1 MHHYRMLALVKAVK
15 NCIML
20 IYSVAISTSMTLGQC
35 WRGRCQTV
43 AGLRALGD
51 GIIEVSLQ
59 GKGTLLGSEMED
71 VTTFGSVMRPNGKHM
86 VKGIQFKCLLKV
98 WQNGVVPGLENRRG
112 PVRGSMPMAV
122 YIQLLHLR
130 NGRDCLMFSPQA
142 NMKMMLM
149 EITTGNYGNGNSDIL
164 KELIIRGRHFFIPI
178 CADIISSVVIPQ
190 LRKI

>member
-1 MHHYRMLALVKAVK
+1 MV
-15 NCIML
+15 
-20 IYSVAISTSMTLGQC
+20 Q
-35 WRGRCQTV
+35 
-43 AGLRALGD
+43 
-51 GIIEVSLQ
+51 
-59 GKGTLLGSEMED
+59 
-71 VTTFGSVMRPNGKHM
+71 HM

-164 KELIIRGRHFFIPI
+164 KELIIGGRHFFITI

-190 LRKI
+190 LRKSNMARRG

>member
-1 MHHYRMLALVKAVK
+1 MALGEV
-15 NCIML
+15 
-20 IYSVAISTSMTLGQC
+20 LGEA
-35 WRGRCQTV
+35 RGKV

-71 VTTFGSVMRPNGKHM
+71 VTTFGSVMRPNGTAY
-86 VKGIQFKCLLKV
+86 GQGNSIQMSTEGMAE
-98 WQNGVVPGLENRRG
+98 W
-112 PVRGSMPMAV
+112 RGSGV
-122 YIQLLHLR
+122 
-130 NGRDCLMFSPQA
+130 GRPTPQA